1 MTFNPGVQD
10 RSGEILGA
18 AGVNA
23 ANTTAQANVGLVN
36 DIGSAL
42 MGLAGSY
49 GEMQSNKAK
58 GRAFKDVFK
67 VVAPSVG
74 ISMDQLE
81 DVAGGKLKN
90 DMDWYKVSE
99 TIGPWM
105 PSLINM
111 QLGKDRL
118 GVQQDQPFVNQGLQN
133 ARNLGA
139 GNVPY
144 GADPANTVPLPT
156 DDPLPAVAST
166 PPAVTARP
174 GLQNMTREQW
184 DAMNEDLVRL
194 GRKSRGPY
202 PY

>member
-1 MTFNPGVQD
+1 MTPAQFWALEQNNQQNRQENQQQQMNQVFSAMGQLAGAYNDQENMKATVK
-10 RSGEILGA
+10 SGEKLLDVMGPSF
-18 AGVNA
+18 GM
-23 ANTTAQANVGLVN
+23 TA
-36 DIGSAL
+36 D
-42 MGLAGSY
+42 
-49 GEMQSNKAK
+49 
-58 GRAFKDVFK
+58 
-67 VVAPSVG
+67 
-74 ISMDQLE
+74 
-81 DVAGGKLKN
+81 KLKEF
-90 DMDWYKVSE
+90 DYS
-99 TIGPWM
+99 
-105 PSLINM
+105 NM
-111 QLGKDRL
+111 SMREKAMFHQGWQGNFATMSQAHNFGNRL

-144 GADPANTVPLPT
+144 GAADPANTVPLPT

-194 GRKSRGPY
+194 GRQSRGPY